1 MRNFDTGWKIGPEY
15 DLIKLENDLITAET
29 HGKYEDGAFGHCIS
43 LPSVNNFNGIYK
55 TAYQNE
61 PCTDILSKTP
71 YFQEIYNSFETEV
84 TSFRLMRRKAGT
96 SYGIHNDKDMG
107 DDIVRFQ
114 IPIKTNNHCWFAITD
129 EELEE
134 EWTEENS
141 YTLYTFNKRFKPRF
155 KNFRMIPAHIHT
167 FNVRL
172 NHTMF
177 NDGDT
182 DRITLLIDLKKNEW
196 VDRFIDGFKKQ

>member
-15 DLIKLENDLITAET
+15 DLIRLKNDLFMAET
-29 HGKYEDGAFGHCIS
+29 YGKYEDGAFGHCIS
-43 LPSVNNFNGIYK
+43 LPEDGNDHYNNLPYTGI
-55 TAYQNE
+55 
-61 PCTDILSKTP
+61 ISKTP
-71 YFQEIYNSFETEV
+71 YFKEIYDSFETEV

-96 SYGIHNDKDMG
+96 SYGIHNDRDMG

-114 IPIKTNNHCWFAITD
+114 IPIKTNDHCWFAITD

-141 YTLYTFNKRFKPRF
+141 YTLYKFNKRFKPRF

-167 FNVRL
+167 FNVKL

-196 VDRFIDGFKKQ
+196 VDKFIDGFRKQ